1 MFLIMILYNI
11 LAILA
16 LTFIVAK
23 NPRYMMQDYPPEI
36 TADIPA
42 QTAEEK
48 KAGKRNGMP
57 FLLLLAGFPL
67 FFALVFKFLGPVS
80 FVELWLRIFVLMFS
94 FNLVDLVIL
103 DWLIFCSL
111 TPSFMVLPGTEGHP
125 GYKNFRF
132 HFIGFL
138 KGTLIVLVA
147 SFVITGLAEV
157 VFALANLFR

>member
-16 LTFIVAK
+16 LTFIIAK

-36 TADIPA
+36 TAGIPA
-42 QTAEEK
+42 QTDEEK
-48 KAGKRNGMP
+48 RAGMRYGLP

-67 FFALVFKFLGPVS
+67 LIGLVFKFLGPVS
-80 FVELWLRIFVLMFS
+80 FIELWLRIFVLMFS

-103 DWLIFCSL
+103 DWLIFCWL

-125 GYKNFRF
+125 GYKNYRF
-132 HFIGFL
+132 HFNGFL

-147 SFVITGLAEV
+147 SLVIAGLAEV
-157 VFALANLFR
+157 VFALTNLFR